1 MMHTEIKIGI
11 VEDELLIAE
20 KIKRILENMG
30 YETCEPSGNYEEALN
45 MIKMEKPDLLL
56 LDINLNDKKD
66 GIDLAVKINEL
77 YQIPFIFLT
86 ANSDSKTIERAK
98 KVKPHAFLVK
108 PFNKDELFA
117 SIEIAFNNY
126 SSTKIA
132 QANPIITGSTP
143 NKDFIFIRD
152 SHRFIK
158 ILFTEIV
165 SIESQENYVV
175 IHTKDKKNSMFRSTF
190 SDFLAQLP
198 ESNFIRI
205 HRSFAVQLSLI
216 EHVEPT
222 EITAAGQKI
231 PLSNSYREELYA
243 VLGIK

>member
-1 MMHTEIKIGI
+1 MNSEIKIGI

-30 YETCEPSGNYEEALN
+30 YHTCEPAGKYNEALE
-45 MIKMEKPDLLL
+45 MIKSEKPDLLL

-66 GIDLAVKINEL
+66 GIDLAEKINEL
-77 YQIPFIFLT
+77 YQVPFIFLT
-86 ANSDSKTIERAK
+86 ANSDSNTVERAK

-108 PFNKDELFA
+108 PFNKEELFA

-126 SSTKIA
+126 
-132 QANPIITGSTP
+132 ANAKKTQTVTSIISNAG
-143 NKDFIFIRD
+143 KDFIFIRD

-158 ILFTEIV
+158 ILFNEIV

-175 IHTKDKKNSMFRSTF
+175 IHTKDKKSSMIRSTF
-190 SDFLAQLP
+190 SNFLAQLP
-198 ESNFIRI
+198 ENNFIRS
-205 HRSFAVQLSLI
+205 HRSFAVQISLI
-216 EHVEPT
+216 ENVEPT

-231 PLSNSYREELYA
+231 PLSSSYREELYTA
-243 VLGIK
+243 LGIK